1 MAEQKS
7 IALTFDDGPNTST
20 TVEMLDVLEA
30 FGVPATFF
38 LVGENIMAE
47 TIPVVRRAYACGCE
61 IANHSLSHAALS
73 ELTPRE
79 ILAEVQPVTE
89 QITAITGEPPRF
101 FRPPYIAVS
110 PTVFETVPLPMIC
123 GMGAEDYNDAVS
135 AQQRLERWLS
145 AAQDGGIL
153 LLHDSEGNTQTVAAV
168 QKLIP
173 ALQAQGYRL
182 VTLSRLFAEKGVQPA
197 AQNGV
202 LYSCTADGDAV

>member
-7 IALTFDDGPNTST
+7 IALTFDDGPNAST

-38 LVGENIMAE
+38 LVGKNITPE
-47 TIPVVRRAYACGCE
+47 TIPVVRRAHACGCE
-61 IANHSLSHAALS
+61 LANHSVSHIALS
-73 ELTPRE
+73 ELTPEE

-110 PTVFETVPLPMIC
+110 PTVFAAVPLPMIC
-123 GMGAEDYNDAVS
+123 GYGAEDYNDAVS
-135 AQQRLERWLS
+135 AEERFCRIM
-145 AAQDGGIL
+145 AAARDGGII
-153 LLHDSEGNTQTVAAV
+153 LLHDSAGNHQTVAAV
-168 QKLIP
+168 KRLIP

-182 VTLSRLFAEKGVQPA
+182 VTLSELFALKGVIPA

-202 LYSCTADGDAV
+202 LYSCTADGDGV